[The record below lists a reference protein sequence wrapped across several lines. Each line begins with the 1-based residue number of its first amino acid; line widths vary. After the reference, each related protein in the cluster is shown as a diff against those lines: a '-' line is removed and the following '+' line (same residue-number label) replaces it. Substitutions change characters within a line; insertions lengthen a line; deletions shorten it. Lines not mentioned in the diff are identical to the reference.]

1 MPALEQCLTG
11 YQPPVPE
18 DVLKF
23 QMQLAIREATDI
35 AFVPESLR
43 SLVSGEA
50 HRALG

>member
-1 MPALEQCLTG
+1 
-11 YQPPVPE
+11 VPE

-43 SLVSGEA
+43 KLAEKA
-50 HRALG
+50 DA